1 MLGSEV
7 IGLWLFPF
15 LFLVR
20 LVLRKTQEELIELSQ
35 EQKLRFK
42 GSILQEANL
51 LMKILLLE
59 HLIQDFESGKGLLD
73 DIANI
78 HLKSYLQFFRC
89 S

>member
-78 HLKSYLQFFRC
+78 HLQSYLQFFRC